1 MKKVKIILA
10 FFLATIFTGCLDDDD
25 TIAFFYDAVAIE
37 EVTIPD
43 QFTRGE
49 TYEITV
55 SYFRPSTCHSFS
67 GFDYDGFGNE
77 RTVAV
82 INVVINDHDTTCE
95 DLEETDL
102 IEESLNFFVG
112 QEDSYIFR
120 FWQGRDDQGNNQFLT
135 IEVPVVEI

>member
-55 SYFRPSTCHSFS
+55 TYFRPSTCHSFS

-102 IEESLNFFVG
+102 IEESLTFFVG
-112 QEDSYIFR
+112 QEGSYIFR